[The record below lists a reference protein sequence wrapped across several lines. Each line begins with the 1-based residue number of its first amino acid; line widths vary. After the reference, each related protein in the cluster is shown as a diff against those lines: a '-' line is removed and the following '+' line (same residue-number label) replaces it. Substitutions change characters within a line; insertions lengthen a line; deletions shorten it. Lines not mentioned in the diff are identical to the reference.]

1 MKSTIAYQ
9 FSKSFT
15 EIYDNGLIVFLDI
28 EGSGNVEKS
37 DQFKISRVES
47 FGLDARKF
55 KYEPLLLNVMQVFE
69 LIEKLIEAKNAF
81 EQKTGK
87 EFFVGVV
94 WDSIPSTPSDK
105 AEAAEDVNKV
115 IGLRARQLSFC
126 LEKYNPMLKLNK
138 ISMIAIDQVR
148 ADIKIDG
155 PYAAQEK
162 SVGNF
167 KNMKTATNIYAL
179 QHNVQQW
186 LFFSKKAEITET
198 EGMGINGWYLDV
210 FTEKNK
216 LAPSKFWVTC
226 VFDTMNGIDKFWSE
240 YVFLAEPTPTEN
252 KVFVRKNKK
261 LPFPLC
267 ITKSGNQ
274 VQLNVKNPDDPS
286 IEYKSQNFFRRDA
299 KKKYET
305 DSEFKQWFDYAVD
318 MSVYHRIRKGVFKV
332 DKEEIKEVEGIT
344 EEDDTQEEFNVES
357 PENVAFSE
365 DGTAY
370 NSETGEVY

>member
-1 MKSTIAYQ
+1 MKSTVAYQ

-15 EIYDNGLIVFLDI
+15 ENYDNGLVVFLDI

-37 DQFKISRVES
+37 DQFKVSRIES

-69 LIEKLIEAKNAF
+69 LVEKLIEAKNAF

-87 EFFVGVV
+87 EFFVGIV

-105 AEAAEDVNKV
+105 AESAEDANKV
-115 IGLRARQLSFC
+115 IGLKARQLSFC
-126 LEKYNPMLKLNK
+126 LEKYNPMLKINK
-138 ISMIAIDQVR
+138 ISMVAIDQVR

-162 SVGNF
+162 SVGSF

-198 EGMGINGWYLDV
+198 EGMGVNGWYLDI

-226 VFDTMNGIDKFWSE
+226 VFDTMHGIDKFWSE
-240 YVFLAEPTPTEN
+240 YTFLAEPTPTEK
-252 KVFVRKNKK
+252 KVFVYKKKK

-274 VQLNVKNPDDPS
+274 VQLNVKNPDDPAV
-286 IEYKSQNFFRRDA
+286 EYKSGNFFRRDA

-305 DSEFKQWFDYAVD
+305 DPEFKQWFDYAVD
-318 MSVYHRIRKGVFKV
+318 MSVYYRIRKGVFKV
-332 DKEEIKEVEGIT
+332 DKEEIKEVEGIS
-344 EEDDTQEEFNVES
+344 EEENTQEEVPTAS
-357 PENVAFSE
+357 PENVAFNE
-365 DGTAY
+365 DGAAY